1 MPRLSARRTTG
12 YHGYH
17 GCYGYHARGKIG
29 DPTWRDWDPLGLGR
43 PDRSVECSKAARPP
57 AISSAHTRACL
68 CVHNTH
74 AEPRRARHRHGTAR
88 CRPSALRDF
97 EDFEPLVA
105 LRPSPLV
112 SALGTRV
119 RIFENG
125 VEPSAARCVDCGGI
139 PAVVASTSIP
149 GADIIPDFMVVGPQ
163 IAHQGAGGVLAM
175 GFWDNFWQWSPAV
188 SFAKC

>member
-1 MPRLSARRTTG
+1 MGTMGTMGITLAVRLA
-12 YHGYH
+12 
-17 GCYGYHARGKIG
+17 I
-29 DPTWRDWDPLGLGR
+29 PLGAIGT
-43 PDRSVECSKAARPP
+43 RSVWADLTGLWSAARLRVPP
-57 AISSAHTRACL
+57 PSHLRTPAHACACTTRMRSLAARVIGMGRCAVGPLRSATFQGL
-68 CVHNTH
+68 
-74 AEPRRARHRHGTAR
+74 
-88 CRPSALRDF
+88 
-97 EDFEPLVA
+97 EPLVA